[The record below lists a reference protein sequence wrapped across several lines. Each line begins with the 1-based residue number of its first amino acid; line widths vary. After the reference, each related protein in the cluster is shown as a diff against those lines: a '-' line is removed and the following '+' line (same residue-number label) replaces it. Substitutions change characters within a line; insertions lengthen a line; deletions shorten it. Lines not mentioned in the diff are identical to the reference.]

1 MDPQDFLV
9 TNLSYLR
16 KVKGSGRPFL
26 QKQGGSLTSTPTHT
40 HMNMHT
46 YTDVHTQLAQGQRQE
61 IVWWCIH
68 VIPALRR
75 LKQEKGKF
83 KVSQGYIVRP
93 ISRTNEQKSKQ
104 EAKERLKIQRI
115 KR

>member
-1 MDPQDFLV
+1 
-9 TNLSYLR
+9 
-16 KVKGSGRPFL
+16 
-26 QKQGGSLTSTPTHT
+26 
-40 HMNMHT
+40 MNMYT
-46 YTDVHTQLAQGQRQE
+46 YTDAHTQLAQGRRQE

-93 ISRTNEQKSKQ
+93 SSRTNEPKASKKQKKG
-104 EAKERLKIQRI
+104 
-115 KR
+115 